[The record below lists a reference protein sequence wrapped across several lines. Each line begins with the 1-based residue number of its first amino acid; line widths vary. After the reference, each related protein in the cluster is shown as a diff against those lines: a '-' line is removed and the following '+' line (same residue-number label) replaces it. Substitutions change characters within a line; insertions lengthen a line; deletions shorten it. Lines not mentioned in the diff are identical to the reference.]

1 MVEVEKQDKRPA
13 VSDTSP
19 AQTQNQPASSPNLSG
34 GKKMAE
40 NKDLSQGISESFDR
54 AESAQRR
61 AAQTARGMFES
72 FSDMYGSFLSLNGTR
87 RMAEVYIDT
96 SEKIAN
102 ETLDY
107 GRKFIELS
115 AGGARRFWQVAE
127 EQRREARQN
136 R

>member
-1 MVEVEKQDKRPA
+1 
-13 VSDTSP
+13 
-19 AQTQNQPASSPNLSG
+19 
-34 GKKMAE
+34 MAD
-40 NKDLSQGISESFDR
+40 NKELSQGISESFDR
-54 AESAQRR
+54 AEAAQRK
-61 AAQTARGMFES
+61 ATQTARGMFET

-87 RMAEVYIDT
+87 KMAEVYIET

-107 GRKFIELS
+107 GRKFVELS

-127 EQRREARQN
+127 EQRREARQG

>member
-1 MVEVEKQDKRPA
+1 
-13 VSDTSP
+13 
-19 AQTQNQPASSPNLSG
+19 
-34 GKKMAE
+34 MAE
-40 NKDLSQGISESFDR
+40 NKELSQGVSESLDR
-54 AESAQRR
+54 AEAAQRK
-61 AAQTARGMFES
+61 AAQTARGMFENL
-72 FSDMYGSFLSLNGTR
+72 SDMYGSFLSLTGTR

-96 SEKIAN
+96 SERIAN

-107 GRKFIELS
+107 GRKCIELS

>member
-1 MVEVEKQDKRPA
+1 
-13 VSDTSP
+13 
-19 AQTQNQPASSPNLSG
+19 
-34 GKKMAE
+34 MAD
-40 NKDLSQGISESFDR
+40 NKEISQGISDSFDR
-54 AESAQRR
+54 AESAQRH
-61 AAQTARGMFES
+61 AAQTARGMLENL
-72 FSDMYGSFLSLNGTR
+72 SDVYGSLMSLTGTR
-87 RMAEVYIDT
+87 RIAEVYIDT

-127 EQRREARQN
+127 EQRRETRQN

>member
-1 MVEVEKQDKRPA
+1 
-13 VSDTSP
+13 
-19 AQTQNQPASSPNLSG
+19 
-34 GKKMAE
+34 MAD
-40 NKDLSQGISESFDR
+40 NKELSQGISESFDR

-61 AAQTARGMFES
+61 VAQTARGMFES
-72 FSDMYGSFLSLNGTR
+72 FSDMYGPFLSLSGTR

-107 GRKFIELS
+107 GRRFVELS

-127 EQRREARQN
+127 EERRETRQN